1 MMICKAKVKT
11 TGKLKTAKPALQ
23 AVDLEFAGFDL
34 EFGFEAFTLYLNF
47 AIGLQGLM
55 SISSTFVTNRVVQKY
70 YFITL
75 S

>member
-11 TGKLKTAKPALQ
+11 KGKLKINKPALQ

-34 EFGFEAFTLYLNF
+34 EFGFEAFMLCLNF

-75 S
+75 P